1 MLFLGAGLFNAMPS
15 FTQVINEVAAVA
27 LNAKIDCDK
36 FAAVHS
42 SDSHYDK
49 KSFVGLAVCHA
60 PIHHKIVSKFDTH
73 TRKCLRSQW
82 RPAGESI
89 CAEVYSTGKT
99 NLPGSTRERHML
111 RSFSRMVPELYSHS
125 SKPEMKA
132 KFPDHLHDVHN
143 PENTSKRRRLAQERA
158 LSAAASA
165 ANRSAAGSLLW
176 EDDADGLTSS
186 SSLTYGRADRQGGSN
201 ELVAE
206 LGIGGID
213 DIDMNNGDF
222 NAIFGD

>member
-1 MLFLGAGLFNAMPS
+1 MFCP
-15 FTQVINEVAAVA
+15 QVAAVA

-36 FAAVHS
+36 FADVHS

-60 PIHHKIVSKFDTH
+60 PKHHQLVAQLH
-73 TRKCLRSQW
+73 PHVRKCLRSQW

-89 CAEVYSTGKT
+89 CAEVYSTGKA

-132 KFPDHLHDVHN
+132 KFPDHLHDMHN

-158 LSAAASA
+158 LSVAENA
-165 ANRSAAGSLLW
+165 ANRSAACSLLW
-176 EDDADGLTSS
+176 EDDAGGLT
-186 SSLTYGRADRQGGSN
+186 SSLTYGHAGRQGGSD

-206 LGIGGID
+206 LGVSGID
-213 DIDMNNGDF
+213 DVDINNGDF
-222 NAIFGD
+222 SAIFGD